1 MKGPYVIDPVV
12 AGSVPFRSIM
22 GSGIQQG
29 QLWSVAPRDWAELQ
43 EPFCRPLWQDTLSAL
58 GVKAGV
64 RFLDAGCGGGG
75 ACVLA
80 AALGSEV
87 TGFDASQ
94 ELLAIA
100 RDRLPRG
107 EFVHG
112 DLEQLPFAPGH
123 FDAALAA
130 NSIIFAENIPQALRE
145 LRRVLRPGGRLAITS
160 WGKPEQ
166 VEMRDV
172 FAAVAR
178 ALPQRPP
185 GGGPFAWS
193 ADEALTTLLSEA
205 GFKVVAEGGSQCDFH
220 YQDSRAFWRAQSSA
234 GNYQPALQAV
244 GSDRLRQAVGRAVR
258 PYTRADGSIVLRNV
272 YRWAV
277 GQAGP

>member
-1 MKGPYVIDPVV
+1 M
-12 AGSVPFRSIM
+12 A
-22 GSGIQQG
+22 SGERQG
-29 QLWSVAPRDWAELQ
+29 QLWSAAPRDWAELQ
-43 EPFCRPLWQDTLSAL
+43 EPFCRPLWQDTLAAL

-87 TGFDASQ
+87 TGFDASHA
-94 ELLAIA
+94 LLAIA
-100 RDRLPRG
+100 RERLPQS
-107 EFVHG
+107 EFIHG
-112 DLEQLPFAPGH
+112 DLEHLPFPSEY

-130 NSIIFAENIPQALRE
+130 NSVIFAEDIRRAVRE

-166 VEMRDV
+166 VEMRVV
-172 FAAVAR
+172 FAAVAS
-178 ALPQRPP
+178 ALPQRAP

-193 ADEALTTLLSEA
+193 ADGALADLLSEA
-205 GFKVVAEGGSQCDFH
+205 GFKVIAEGASQCDFQ
-220 YQDSRAFWRAQSSA
+220 YPNFDVFWRAQSSA

-244 GSDRLRQAVGRAVR
+244 GSDRLREIIRAAVR
-258 PYTRADGSIVLRNV
+258 PYTKADGTIVLRSV
-272 YRWAV
+272 YRWT
-277 GQAGP
+277 AGRGVLRQM

>member
-1 MKGPYVIDPVV
+1 MNIPIVM
-12 AGSVPFRSIM
+12 A
-22 GSGIQQG
+22 SGERQG

-87 TGFDASQ
+87 TGFDASHA
-94 ELLAIA
+94 LLAIA
-100 RDRLPRG
+100 RERLPQSQ
-107 EFVHG
+107 FVHG
-112 DLEQLPFAPGH
+112 DLEQLPFPNGH
-123 FDAALAA
+123 FEAALAA
-130 NSIIFAENIPQALRE
+130 NSVIFAENIRGAVQE
-145 LRRVLRPGGRLAITS
+145 LRRVLRPGGRVVVTS
-160 WGKPEQ
+160 WGRPEQ

-172 FAAVAR
+172 FAAVAS
-178 ALPQRPP
+178 AMPQRPS

-193 ADEALTTLLSEA
+193 AEGALANLLSET
-205 GFKVVAEGGSQCDFH
+205 GFKVVAEGDSQCNFRYADF
-220 YQDSRAFWRAQSSA
+220 DTFWRAQSSA

-244 GSDRLRQAVGRAVR
+244 GPNRLRQIVGEAIRT
-258 PYTRADGSIVLRNV
+258 YTQPDGMVGLRNV
-272 YRWAV
+272 YRWAA
-277 GQAGP
+277 GQVSL